1 MPLGIVAFRHYYLE
15 IMMNDTAKEAAQKF
29 MALLLRVHEQTR
41 EYEDEDEE
49 AFPEDP
55 VEYDDIDLYD

>member
-1 MPLGIVAFRHYYLE
+1 
-15 IMMNDTAKEAAQKF
+15 MMNDTAKEAAQKF